1 LFAPLLASS
10 AAAAGFEEA
19 RSRAQ
24 AAHQGQRL
32 EEAAQSYREA
42 LDQQPK
48 WDEGRWAL
56 GTVLYELERWEDC
69 RQQFEQLTANQPQ
82 LGGAWAFRGL
92 CEFRERRYD
101 AALGSL
107 EKIPSLGLPEGS
119 PIAPVAQYHL
129 GALLTRAGRFEESI
143 RLLEALAAVTKQ
155 PAGDLIEAL
164 GLSLLRV
171 PALPGDAA
179 EHNPEAVRGPE
190 AERRGPEAERHNP
203 EAVRLAGRAAYLA
216 ATSDVDAAR
225 KLLGDLTARFPKE
238 PNAHY
243 AFGAFLLN
251 SDADRALAEFRREL
265 EVSPGSVAA
274 RLQLAFEYLK
284 RNQFSEGLPYAREAV
299 EAKPEDFAA
308 RHAYGRLL
316 LGAGDVNEAVRQLEA
331 AVRLASDSPQSR
343 FALARAYSR
352 AGRKQ
357 DSEREHAEFQRLE
370 KLQQKR

>member
-1 LFAPLLASS
+1 MRPLAVSVFFVPLLAAS

-24 AAHQGQRL
+24 AAHQAQRL
-32 EEAAQSYREA
+32 DEAAQSYHEA

-56 GTVLYELERWEDC
+56 GTVLYELERWGEC

-107 EKIPSLGLPEGS
+107 ERITTLGLPEGS

-143 RLLEALAAVTKQ
+143 RLLEALAAVTQQ
-155 PAGDLIEAL
+155 PSADLIEAL
-164 GLSLLRV
+164 GLSMLRV
-171 PALPGDAA
+171 PALPGEAA
-179 EHNPEAVRGPE
+179 PRSPES
-190 AERRGPEAERHNP
+190 ERRNP
-203 EAVRLAGRAAYLA
+203 EAVRLAGNAAYLA

-225 KLLGDLTARFPKE
+225 KLLEDLTARFPKE

-251 SDADRALAEFRREL
+251 GDADRAIAEFRREL

-274 RLQLAFEYLK
+274 RLQLAFEFLK
-284 RNQFSEGLPYAREAV
+284 RNQFSDGLPYAREAV
-299 EAKPEDFAA
+299 AAKPDDFAA

-316 LGAGDVNEAVRQLEA
+316 LGAGDVGEAVRQLEA
-331 AVRLASDSPQSR
+331 AVRLAPDSPQSR